1 MSDPK
6 KIAITMGDPGGVGP
20 EVIISALTRGSL
32 EEITPVLV
40 GDPMVF
46 KSAADLLGK
55 KLDLNIVH
63 DAGEA
68 ARGWINLI
76 QAASGLDR
84 QAAPSASSGHA
95 AVACIKIAAEEAGRG
110 AVNGIVTAPISKE
123 SLKLA
128 GYPWPGHT
136 EFLAD
141 LTGTKE
147 FAMMLVGGPL
157 RVLLVTI
164 HEAIARVPGL
174 ITRDR
179 VLSAISLAARAT
191 GALGISA
198 PRIGIAGLNPH
209 AGEAGLFGDEEL
221 REICPAIA
229 DAKQAGYPV
238 SGPYPPDIIFH
249 KAYSGQLDII
259 VAMYHDQGLIPLK
272 MIAFDR
278 GVNVT
283 VGLPIVRTSPDH
295 GTAFDIAWKG
305 VARSDSM
312 IEALRLAARLK
323 PA

>member
-1 MSDPK
+1 
-6 KIAITMGDPGGVGP
+6 MGDPGGVGP
-20 EVIISALTRGSL
+20 EVVVSALKDGSL
-32 EEITPVLV
+32 EGITPVV
-40 GDPMVF
+40 YGDPMVL
-46 KSAADLLGK
+46 KSAADLLGER
-55 KLDLNIVH
+55 LDLNVVPN
-63 DAGEA
+63 AGEA
-68 ARGWINLI
+68 VRGRINLI
-76 QAASGLDR
+76 HATTCDAYGE
-84 QAAPSASSGHA
+84 AAPSASSGHS
-95 AVACIKIAAEEAGRG
+95 AVACIRSAVSEAGKG
-110 AVNGIVTAPISKE
+110 ALHGIVTAPISKE
-123 SLKLA
+123 SLKIA

-136 EFLAD
+136 EFLAE

-147 FAMMLVGGPL
+147 FAMMMVGGPI

-174 ITRDR
+174 ITRQR
-179 VLSAISLAARAT
+179 VLSAIRLAARAA
-191 GALGISA
+191 GALGIDS

-221 REICPAIA
+221 RVIAPAVA
-229 DAKQAGYPV
+229 EAEDEGCPV

-249 KAYSGQLDII
+249 KAYSGELDLI

-305 VARSDSM
+305 VARPDSM
-312 IEALRLAARLK
+312 IEAILMAARLR